1 MSDAALAGQIEE
13 VTGIPVHF
21 AGQAPAVEEEGAVG
35 AAALAV
41 WRERTGPAGV
51 LWSGSLDA
59 LLDGWAEAAGYEW
72 RFDEERER
80 IEVVRFRSVVFH
92 VHALAGSLSY
102 SAQSSASDGGST
114 EGGSASSEHSL
125 ESSAEFNPWGEINDQ
140 LGGLVGEATQLTVS
154 ESSGTVVVA
163 GVPGD
168 VARVRAYLAHLNQ
181 EVLRPVTVSVHV
193 YAVRMNRGA
202 NYNLG
207 LDFGIGRLLGE
218 MVGVNAVSDGSGSV
232 SIVRPSTVE
241 TDTFEAT
248 VKALS
253 ESGRVSRVLSAD
265 VPSLNHK
272 PAQFF
277 ELFKQ
282 NYVAEIKTTLNQ
294 DGNPTQTELVPGT
307 VSSGFAFSFVP
318 QITGPDEVLL
328 KLFAS
333 LQDRPDFEE
342 VGALKLP
349 SYATRAVN
357 LVQNLRRGET
367 LVVTDNAEELV
378 KVVADITGEW
388 PRAIKPVDAPL
399 ELEPEEIVGLLAED
413 EERPW
418 TLREEWEAL
427 ERRARR
433 EGTVLFLV
441 DGYEKLMGGAR
452 KLAEVSDLPAL
463 TREVVD
469 ALLSYDRGCRE
480 ADRAAVEFLG
490 LLDEHDAR
498 RRELDGAGAEGRV
511 AGLDGHRRWRE
522 MSGRLSANGK
532 TLLAELGERAGGAGS
547 SICERLRRL
556 ADVLVVHDAVLEF
569 ETLRREVAKR
579 AAADGAI
586 SLYVEGHDDLVKRA
600 TSLAKGMQL
609 PSWALAAVKEVLD
622 EAEACEERKEEIVA
636 LHDMAIELREERIGL
651 EDRARA
657 ADPSGCVKPIE
668 LAGYAE
674 WLACCGEAGKLW
686 RGMREDL
693 DTWQPYFDRLKD
705 EVLDIA
711 AFVRWSRDL
720 SRDDLAGARP
730 LFNGEGVD
738 CASPAR
744 K

>member
-1 MSDAALAGQIEE
+1 MDAVAEMLAEVRPADNAAGFGSVRLVDRHPYIGAARIETDPGAGLPDYVLGKAAVILPQGGMVSDAALAGQIEE

-21 AGQAPAVEEEGAVG
+21 AGPTPVLEDEGAVG

-125 ESSAEFNPWGEINDQ
+125 ESSAEFNPWGEINNQ

-367 LVVTDNAEELV
+367 LVVTGFRQRDVSRKGSGTFDEDLV
-378 KVVADITGEW
+378 LPQGGGESVVAEVEQVLLVSAQIG
-388 PRAIKPVDAPL
+388 PPL
-399 ELEPEEIVGLLAED
+399 GIS
-413 EERPW
+413 
-418 TLREEWEAL
+418 
-427 ERRARR
+427 
-433 EGTVLFLV
+433 
-441 DGYEKLMGGAR
+441 
-452 KLAEVSDLPAL
+452 EV
-463 TREVVD
+463 
-469 ALLSYDRGCRE
+469 
-480 ADRAAVEFLG
+480 
-490 LLDEHDAR
+490 H
-498 RRELDGAGAEGRV
+498 GAE
-511 AGLDGHRRWRE
+511 L
-522 MSGRLSANGK
+522 
-532 TLLAELGERAGGAGS
+532 
-547 SICERLRRL
+547 
-556 ADVLVVHDAVLEF
+556 
-569 ETLRREVAKR
+569 
-579 AAADGAI
+579 
-586 SLYVEGHDDLVKRA
+586 
-600 TSLAKGMQL
+600 
-609 PSWALAAVKEVLD
+609 
-622 EAEACEERKEEIVA
+622 
-636 LHDMAIELREERIGL
+636 
-651 EDRARA
+651 
-657 ADPSGCVKPIE
+657 
-668 LAGYAE
+668 
-674 WLACCGEAGKLW
+674 
-686 RGMREDL
+686 
-693 DTWQPYFDRLKD
+693 
-705 EVLDIA
+705 
-711 AFVRWSRDL
+711 
-720 SRDDLAGARP
+720 
-730 LFNGEGVD
+730 
-738 CASPAR
+738 
-744 K
+744 